1 MQTFMI
7 DRKCGPKN
15 FPNEAEASY
24 PPYLILFLLFLILL
38 LPLSL
43 LKEDRLVFWPGMFLR
58 EKQDQHFH
66 FDSGQ
71 SWIHV
76 ESFWSRWFVQFQCLV
91 SRQLNVI
98 WPGKRCHAG
107 LSVLND
113 LTYISCQALV
123 FIWIHSQLF
132 MCIFKSNKCLHVW
145 VALCA
150 RMSVCVHFY
159 CSYLVLLD
167 VGQIPAEAQT
177 DLSALPVL
185 QEKNRCTNTEKKWY
199 SIWWKSCSFPHV
211 KPPENNLGSGPVL
224 LIA

>member
-145 VALCA
+145 IALCA

-159 CSYLVLLD
+159 CSYLVLKLICRRF
-167 VGQIPAEAQT
+167 QCSRKRTAAQT
-177 DLSALPVL
+177 QKKNDIQFDESLVASHMWNL
-185 QEKNRCTNTEKKWY
+185 QKT
-199 SIWWKSCSFPHV
+199 I
-211 KPPENNLGSGPVL
+211 
-224 LIA
+224 